1 MSKLVALLLLSF
13 IELPQELY
21 LQNCPK
27 DVVDSV
33 YMECG
38 IQAEAEYD
46 SDPQP
51 GTDYL
56 MADWAFGE
64 NLLDLSEY
72 CINRALS
79 GEFYDENLK
88 ADCLSL
94 AVSIFRLKGEF
105 TRAIGCA
112 EECLLID
119 RSQGNPENIS
129 SSLNN
134 IAGLYLMSG
143 NPQAAKRY
151 IDEALDIES
160 RLKRSSYL
168 AIRYGVASEI
178 YLKLGELE
186 KALSYADEAFSLDSL
201 NNNTVKMAVRRSQ
214 KAAVLME
221 MGKDR
226 VAEFELEKA
235 LPVFLEK
242 NNQNSSSITY
252 VQLGEIAA
260 RNNNYNEAEHSFN
273 EAIKICKS
281 INHIYM
287 ESRARKGLYNLYKGI
302 DNAEA
307 LHQLEEYVEL
317 QKIIHDEKST
327 ELLQSFSVKYDVLK
341 KEQSI
346 AMQKGKIRWQNTMLS
361 ILIVLLIL
369 ISALLYMSR
378 KAIKVTKQK
387 NAILAKA
394 NLDKD
399 RLLAIAQSNIPKE
412 VKDEILSITG
422 SPIEVPKVKMTPRE
436 LEIANLCAKGLLN
449 KEIAEKLN
457 ISQRTVE
464 VHKNNIFKKLGINNT
479 VELVRYMQIIMR
491 EGSNLDEKNPDNA

>member
-38 IQAEAEYD
+38 IQAETEYD
-46 SDPQP
+46 SDSQP

-143 NPQAAKRY
+143 NPQAAKKY
-151 IDEALDIES
+151 IDEALDIE
-160 RLKRSSYL
+160 RGLKRSSYL

-226 VAEFELEKA
+226 AAEFELEKA

-260 RNNNYNEAEHSFN
+260 RNNNYKKAEHSFN

-287 ESRARKGLYNLYKGI
+287 ESRARKGLYNLYKGV

-307 LHQLEEYVEL
+307 LYQLEEYLEL
-317 QKIIHDEKST
+317 QKVIHDEKST
-327 ELLQSFSVKYDVLK
+327 KLLQSFSVKYDVLK

-346 AMQKGKIRWQNTMLS
+346 AMQKGQLS

-387 NAILAKA
+387 NAILSKA

-412 VKDEILSITG
+412 VKDEILLITG
-422 SPIEVPKVKMTPRE
+422 STVEVPKVKMTPRE
-436 LEIANLCAKGLLN
+436 QEIAGLCAKGLLN

>member
-1 MSKLVALLLLSF
+1 MMSTGS
-13 IELPQELY
+13 
-21 LQNCPK
+21 
-27 DVVDSV
+27 
-33 YMECG
+33 
-38 IQAEAEYD
+38 
-46 SDPQP
+46 
-51 GTDYL
+51 
-56 MADWAFGE
+56 
-64 NLLDLSEY
+64 
-72 CINRALS
+72 
-79 GEFYDENLK
+79 
-88 ADCLSL
+88 
-94 AVSIFRLKGEF
+94 
-105 TRAIGCA
+105 
-112 EECLLID
+112 
-119 RSQGNPENIS
+119 
-129 SSLNN
+129 
-134 IAGLYLMSG
+134 
-143 NPQAAKRY
+143 
-151 IDEALDIES
+151 
-160 RLKRSSYL
+160 
-168 AIRYGVASEI
+168 
-178 YLKLGELE
+178 GELE

-226 VAEFELEKA
+226 AAEFELEKA
-235 LPVFLEK
+235 LPVFSEK

-252 VQLGEIAA
+252 VQLGEITA

-287 ESRARKGLYNLYKGI
+287 ESRARKGLYNLYKGT

-317 QKIIHDEKST
+317 QKIMHDEKST

-399 RLLAIAQSNIPKE
+399 RLFAIAQSNIPKE

-422 SPIEVPKVKMTPRE
+422 SPIEVPKVKMTPRDQ
-436 LEIANLCAKGLLN
+436 EIAGLCSKGLLN

-457 ISQRTVE
+457 ISQRAVE